1 MRKTCPR
8 VGKLGKSI
16 KSLVTVVILLF
27 CFGILNAQQ
36 NNSTNH
42 NDNVISEQSILIN
55 PQTETGNQTNANEEY
70 KPSSTIGVFVRMIV
84 VLIVVVLLI
93 YAFFWFVKRKTNNNL
108 KTDDDYLRR
117 VAYLNI
123 APGKTVEVIT
133 LIDKAYLIGVTEDN
147 ISLLGEIDDKEL
159 ITAMNLNSDKKANI
173 KKPAT
178 FNEVLELFLQ
188 KGSKKKSVFSQE
200 ESKVENLFS
209 ENPPKQDDTL

>member
-1 MRKTCPR
+1 MF
-8 VGKLGKSI
+8 
-16 KSLVTVVILLF
+16 LLLSF
-27 CFGILNAQQ
+27 SILNAQQ
-36 NNSTNH
+36 STSTNQK
-42 NDNVISEQSILIN
+42 DNVVSEQSIILN
-55 PQTETGNQTNANEEY
+55 PQTDAVSQENANDEY
-70 KPSSTIGVFVRMIV
+70 KPASTIGVFVRMII

-147 ISLLGEIDDKEL
+147 INLLGEIDDKEL

-200 ESKVENLFS
+200 ESKVETLFS
-209 ENPPKQDDTL
+209 ENPSKQDDTL

>member
-1 MRKTCPR
+1 M
-8 VGKLGKSI
+8 GKSI
-16 KSLVTVVILLF
+16 KSLLTVVFLLLS
-27 CFGILNAQQ
+27 FGILNAQQ
-36 NNSTNH
+36 STSTNQK
-42 NDNVISEQSILIN
+42 DNVVSEQSIILN
-55 PQTETGNQTNANEEY
+55 PQTDAVSQENANDEY
-70 KPSSTIGVFVRMIV
+70 KPASTIGVFVRMII

-147 ISLLGEIDDKEL
+147 INLLGEIDDKEL
-159 ITAMNLNSDKKANI
+159 ITAMNLNSDKKSNI

-178 FNEVLELFLQ
+178 FSEVLELFLQ
-188 KGSKKKSVFSQE
+188 KGNKKKSVFSQE
-200 ESKVENLFS
+200 ESKVETLFS
-209 ENPPKQDDTL
+209 KNSPHQDDTL

>member
-1 MRKTCPR
+1 MF
-8 VGKLGKSI
+8 
-16 KSLVTVVILLF
+16 LLLSF
-27 CFGILNAQQ
+27 SFLNAQQ
-36 NNSTNH
+36 STSTNQK
-42 NDNVISEQSILIN
+42 DNIVSEQSIILN
-55 PQTETGNQTNANEEY
+55 PQTDAVSQENANDEY
-70 KPSSTIGVFVRMIV
+70 KPASTIGVFVRMII

-147 ISLLGEIDDKEL
+147 INLLGEIDDKEL

-209 ENPPKQDDTL
+209 ENPSKQDDTL

>member
-1 MRKTCPR
+1 MGT
-8 VGKLGKSI
+8 LGKSI
-16 KSLVTVVILLF
+16 KSLLTVVFLLLSF
-27 CFGILNAQQ
+27 SILNAQQ
-36 NNSTNH
+36 STSATQK
-42 NDNVISEQSILIN
+42 DNVVSEQSIILN
-55 PQTETGNQTNANEEY
+55 PQTDAASQENANDEY
-70 KPSSTIGVFVRMIV
+70 KPASTIGVFVRMII

-147 ISLLGEIDDKEL
+147 INLLGEIDDKEL

-209 ENPPKQDDTL
+209 ENPSKQDDTL

>member
-1 MRKTCPR
+1 MF
-8 VGKLGKSI
+8 
-16 KSLVTVVILLF
+16 LLLSF
-27 CFGILNAQQ
+27 DILNAQQ
-36 NNSTNH
+36 STSTNQK
-42 NDNVISEQSILIN
+42 DNVVSEQSIILN
-55 PQTETGNQTNANEEY
+55 PQTDAVSQENANDEY
-70 KPSSTIGVFVRMIV
+70 KPASTIGVFVRMII

-209 ENPPKQDDTL
+209 ENPSKQDDTL

>member
-1 MRKTCPR
+1 M
-8 VGKLGKSI
+8 GKLGKSI
-16 KSLVTVVILLF
+16 KSLLTVVFLLLSF
-27 CFGILNAQQ
+27 SILNAQQ
-36 NNSTNH
+36 STSTNQK
-42 NDNVISEQSILIN
+42 DNIVSEQSIILN
-55 PQTETGNQTNANEEY
+55 PQTDAVSQENANDEY
-70 KPSSTIGVFVRMIV
+70 KPASTIGVFVRMII

-147 ISLLGEIDDKEL
+147 INLLGEIDDKEL

-209 ENPPKQDDTL
+209 ENPSKQDDTL

>member
-1 MRKTCPR
+1 MF
-8 VGKLGKSI
+8 
-16 KSLVTVVILLF
+16 LLLSF
-27 CFGILNAQQ
+27 SILNAQQ
-36 NNSTNH
+36 STSATQK
-42 NDNVISEQSILIN
+42 DNVVSEQSIILN
-55 PQTETGNQTNANEEY
+55 PQTDVVSQENANDEY
-70 KPSSTIGVFVRMIV
+70 KPASTIGVFVRMII

-147 ISLLGEIDDKEL
+147 INLLGEIDDKEL

-209 ENPPKQDDTL
+209 ENPSKQDDAL

>member
-1 MRKTCPR
+1 M
-8 VGKLGKSI
+8 GKLGKSI
-16 KSLVTVVILLF
+16 KSLLTVVFLLLSF
-27 CFGILNAQQ
+27 SILNAQQ
-36 NNSTNH
+36 STSTNQK
-42 NDNVISEQSILIN
+42 DNVVSEQSIILN
-55 PQTETGNQTNANEEY
+55 PQTDAVSQENANDEY
-70 KPSSTIGVFVRMIV
+70 KPASTIGVFVRMII

-147 ISLLGEIDDKEL
+147 INLLGEIDDKEL

-173 KKPAT
+173 KMPAT

-209 ENPPKQDDTL
+209 ENPSKQDDTL

>member
-1 MRKTCPR
+1 MF
-8 VGKLGKSI
+8 
-16 KSLVTVVILLF
+16 LLLSF
-27 CFGILNAQQ
+27 SILNAQQ
-36 NNSTNH
+36 STSTNQK
-42 NDNVISEQSILIN
+42 DNIVSEQSIILN
-55 PQTETGNQTNANEEY
+55 PQTDAVSQENANDEY
-70 KPSSTIGVFVRMIV
+70 KPASTIGVFVRMII

-147 ISLLGEIDDKEL
+147 INLLGEIDDKEL

>member
-1 MRKTCPR
+1 
-8 VGKLGKSI
+8 
-16 KSLVTVVILLF
+16 
-27 CFGILNAQQ
+27 
-36 NNSTNH
+36 
-42 NDNVISEQSILIN
+42 
-55 PQTETGNQTNANEEY
+55 
-70 KPSSTIGVFVRMIV
+70 MII

-147 ISLLGEIDDKEL
+147 INLLGEIDDKEL

-209 ENPPKQDDTL
+209 ENPSKQDDTL

>member
-1 MRKTCPR
+1 MRVIHPR

-16 KSLVTVVILLF
+16 RSLLSIVIIF
-27 CFGILNAQQ
+27 FSFSILNAQQ
-36 NNSTNH
+36 NVSEKKENI
-42 NDNVISEQSILIN
+42 ISEQSIIIN
-55 PQTETGNQTNANEEY
+55 PQIENLNQEKPDNEY
-70 KPSSTIGVFVRMIV
+70 KTSSTIGVFVRMII

-159 ITAMNLNSDKKANI
+159 ITAMNLNSDKKSNI

-178 FNEVLELFLQ
+178 FSEVLELFLQ
-188 KGSKKKSVFSQE
+188 KGNKKKSVFSQE
-200 ESKVENLFS
+200 ESKVETLFS

>member
-1 MRKTCPR
+1 MF
-8 VGKLGKSI
+8 
-16 KSLVTVVILLF
+16 LLLS
-27 CFGILNAQQ
+27 FGILNAQQ
-36 NNSTNH
+36 NTSTNQK
-42 NDNVISEQSILIN
+42 DNVVSEQSIILN
-55 PQTETGNQTNANEEY
+55 PQTDAVSQENANDEY
-70 KPSSTIGVFVRMIV
+70 KPASTIGVFVRMII

-147 ISLLGEIDDKEL
+147 INLLGEIDDKEL

-209 ENPPKQDDTL
+209 ENPSKQDDTL

>member
-1 MRKTCPR
+1 MF
-8 VGKLGKSI
+8 
-16 KSLVTVVILLF
+16 LLLS
-27 CFGILNAQQ
+27 FGILNAQQ
-36 NNSTNH
+36 STSTNQK
-42 NDNVISEQSILIN
+42 DNVVSEQSIILN
-55 PQTETGNQTNANEEY
+55 PQTDAVSQENANDEY
-70 KPSSTIGVFVRMIV
+70 KPASTIGVFVRMII

-147 ISLLGEIDDKEL
+147 INLLGEIDDKEL

-178 FNEVLELFLQ
+178 LNEVLELFLQ

-209 ENPPKQDDTL
+209 ENPSKQDDTL

>member
-1 MRKTCPR
+1 MF
-8 VGKLGKSI
+8 
-16 KSLVTVVILLF
+16 LLLSF
-27 CFGILNAQQ
+27 SVLNAQQ
-36 NNSTNH
+36 STSTNQK
-42 NDNVISEQSILIN
+42 DNIVSEQSIILN
-55 PQTETGNQTNANEEY
+55 PQTDAVSQENANDEY
-70 KPSSTIGVFVRMIV
+70 KPASTIGVFVRMII

-147 ISLLGEIDDKEL
+147 INLLGEIDDKEL

-209 ENPPKQDDTL
+209 ENPSKQDDTL

>member
-1 MRKTCPR
+1 M
-8 VGKLGKSI
+8 GKSI
-16 KSLVTVVILLF
+16 KSLLTVVFLLLSF
-27 CFGILNAQQ
+27 SILNAQQ
-36 NNSTNH
+36 STSTNQK
-42 NDNVISEQSILIN
+42 DNIVSEQSIILN
-55 PQTETGNQTNANEEY
+55 PQTDAVSQENANDEY
-70 KPSSTIGVFVRMIV
+70 KPASTIGVFVRMII

-147 ISLLGEIDDKEL
+147 INLLGEIDDKEL

>member
-1 MRKTCPR
+1 MF
-8 VGKLGKSI
+8 
-16 KSLVTVVILLF
+16 LLLSF
-27 CFGILNAQQ
+27 SVLNAQQ
-36 NNSTNH
+36 STSTNQK
-42 NDNVISEQSILIN
+42 DNVVSEQSIILN
-55 PQTETGNQTNANEEY
+55 PQTDAVSQENANDEY
-70 KPSSTIGVFVRMIV
+70 KPASTIGVFVRMII

-147 ISLLGEIDDKEL
+147 INLLGEIDDKEL

-209 ENPPKQDDTL
+209 ENPSKQDDTL

>member
-1 MRKTCPR
+1 M
-8 VGKLGKSI
+8 GKLGKSI
-16 KSLVTVVILLF
+16 KSLLTVVFLLLS
-27 CFGILNAQQ
+27 FGILNAQQ
-36 NNSTNH
+36 STSTNQK
-42 NDNVISEQSILIN
+42 DNVVSEQSIILN
-55 PQTETGNQTNANEEY
+55 PQTDAVSQENANDEY
-70 KPSSTIGVFVRMIV
+70 KPASTIGVFVRMII

-159 ITAMNLNSDKKANI
+159 ITAMNLNSDKKSNI

-178 FNEVLELFLQ
+178 FSEVLELFLQ
-188 KGSKKKSVFSQE
+188 KGNKKKSVFSQE
-200 ESKVENLFS
+200 ESKVETLFS
-209 ENPPKQDDTL
+209 ENPPHQDDTL

>member
-1 MRKTCPR
+1 MF
-8 VGKLGKSI
+8 
-16 KSLVTVVILLF
+16 LLLSF
-27 CFGILNAQQ
+27 SILNAQQ
-36 NNSTNH
+36 STSTNQK
-42 NDNVISEQSILIN
+42 DNIVSEQSIILN
-55 PQTETGNQTNANEEY
+55 PQTDAVSQENANDEY
-70 KPSSTIGVFVRMIV
+70 KPASTIGVFVRMII

-147 ISLLGEIDDKEL
+147 INLLGEIDDKEL

-209 ENPPKQDDTL
+209 ENPSKQDDTL

>member
-1 MRKTCPR
+1 M
-8 VGKLGKSI
+8 GKLGKSI

-36 NNSTNH
+36 NNSTNQ

-55 PQTETGNQTNANEEY
+55 PQTETGNQTNANVEY

-159 ITAMNLNSDKKANI
+159 ITAMNLNSDKQSNI

-178 FNEVLELFLQ
+178 FSEVLELFLQ
-188 KGSKKKSVFSQE
+188 KGNKKKSVFSQE
-200 ESKVENLFS
+200 ESKVEALFS
-209 ENPPKQDDTL
+209 KNSPHQDDIL

>member
-1 MRKTCPR
+1 MF
-8 VGKLGKSI
+8 
-16 KSLVTVVILLF
+16 LLLS
-27 CFGILNAQQ
+27 FGILNAQQ
-36 NNSTNH
+36 STSTNQK
-42 NDNVISEQSILIN
+42 DNVVSEQSIILN
-55 PQTETGNQTNANEEY
+55 PQTDAVSQENANDEY
-70 KPSSTIGVFVRMIV
+70 KPASTIGVFVRMII

-147 ISLLGEIDDKEL
+147 INLLGEIDDKEL

-209 ENPPKQDDTL
+209 ENPSKQDDTL

>member
-1 MRKTCPR
+1 M
-8 VGKLGKSI
+8 GKSI
-16 KSLVTVVILLF
+16 KSLFTVVFLLLSF
-27 CFGILNAQQ
+27 SILNAQQ
-36 NNSTNH
+36 STSATQK
-42 NDNVISEQSILIN
+42 DNVVSEQSIILN
-55 PQTETGNQTNANEEY
+55 PQTDAVSQENANDEY
-70 KPSSTIGVFVRMIV
+70 KPASTIGVFVRMII

-147 ISLLGEIDDKEL
+147 INLLGEIDDKEL

-200 ESKVENLFS
+200 ESKVETLFS

>member
-1 MRKTCPR
+1 MF
-8 VGKLGKSI
+8 
-16 KSLVTVVILLF
+16 LLLSF
-27 CFGILNAQQ
+27 SILNAQQ
-36 NNSTNH
+36 STSTNQK
-42 NDNVISEQSILIN
+42 DNVVSEQSIILN
-55 PQTETGNQTNANEEY
+55 LQTDAVSQENANDEY
-70 KPSSTIGVFVRMIV
+70 KPASTIGVFVRMII

-147 ISLLGEIDDKEL
+147 INLLGEIDDKEL

>member
-1 MRKTCPR
+1 MF
-8 VGKLGKSI
+8 
-16 KSLVTVVILLF
+16 LLLSF
-27 CFGILNAQQ
+27 SILNAQQ
-36 NNSTNH
+36 STSSNQK
-42 NDNVISEQSILIN
+42 DNVVSEQSIILN
-55 PQTETGNQTNANEEY
+55 PQTDAVSQENANDEY
-70 KPSSTIGVFVRMIV
+70 KPASTIGVFVRMII

-147 ISLLGEIDDKEL
+147 INLLGEIDDKEL

-209 ENPPKQDDTL
+209 ENPSKQDDTL

>member
-1 MRKTCPR
+1 M
-8 VGKLGKSI
+8 GKSI
-16 KSLVTVVILLF
+16 KSLLTVVFLLLS
-27 CFGILNAQQ
+27 FGILNAQQ
-36 NNSTNH
+36 STSTNQK
-42 NDNVISEQSILIN
+42 DNVVSEQSIILN
-55 PQTETGNQTNANEEY
+55 PQTDAVSQENANDEY
-70 KPSSTIGVFVRMIV
+70 KPASTIGVFVRMII

-147 ISLLGEIDDKEL
+147 INLLGEIDDKEL

-209 ENPPKQDDTL
+209 ENPSKQDDTL

>member
-1 MRKTCPR
+1 M
-8 VGKLGKSI
+8 GKLGKSI
-16 KSLVTVVILLF
+16 KSLLTVVFLLLS
-27 CFGILNAQQ
+27 FGILNAQQ
-36 NNSTNH
+36 STSTNQK
-42 NDNVISEQSILIN
+42 DNVVSEQSIILN
-55 PQTETGNQTNANEEY
+55 PQTDAVSQENANDEY
-70 KPSSTIGVFVRMIV
+70 KPASTIGVFVRMII

-147 ISLLGEIDDKEL
+147 INLLGEIDDKEL

-209 ENPPKQDDTL
+209 ENPSKQDDTL

>member
-1 MRKTCPR
+1 MF
-8 VGKLGKSI
+8 
-16 KSLVTVVILLF
+16 LLLSF
-27 CFGILNAQQ
+27 SILNAQQ
-36 NNSTNH
+36 STSTNQK
-42 NDNVISEQSILIN
+42 DNVVSEQSIILN
-55 PQTETGNQTNANEEY
+55 PQTDAASQENANDEY
-70 KPSSTIGVFVRMIV
+70 KPASTIGVFVRMII

-147 ISLLGEIDDKEL
+147 INLLGEIDDKEL